1 MTTVLVLWLVFA
13 FAVGF
18 LAKQRG
24 RGMFNWFLVS
34 AVASPILGFV
44 LLMMAKDLALA
55 DAMDTVTHD
64 LELTHVKCVH
74 CAEFILPE
82 ATTCPYCRNRV
93 SPQPEFVKARIA
105 EKLAETQEIQ
115 AGKQGNFIIG
125 IGIVVGISLI
135 AWLFTFFR

>member
-1 MTTVLVLWLVFA
+1 MTTVLFLWFAFA

-24 RGMFNWFLVS
+24 RSLFNWFVIS
-34 AVASPILGFV
+34 AIASPVLGFV
-44 LLMMAKDLALA
+44 LLMMMKDLALA
-55 DAMDTVTHD
+55 DALDTVTHD

-74 CAEFILPE
+74 CAEYILPE
-82 ATTCPYCRNRV
+82 ASVCPYCRNTV
-93 SPQPEFVKARIA
+93 TPQPEFVKQRLA
-105 EKLAETQEIQ
+105 EKMAETQEIQ

>member
-1 MTTVLVLWLVFA
+1 MTTVLFLWFAFA

-24 RGMFNWFLVS
+24 RSLFNWFVIS
-34 AVASPILGFV
+34 AIASPVLGFV
-44 LLMMAKDLALA
+44 LLMMMKDLALA
-55 DAMDTVTHD
+55 DALDTVT
-64 LELTHVKCVH
+64 
-74 CAEFILPE
+74 
-82 ATTCPYCRNRV
+82 
-93 SPQPEFVKARIA
+93 PQPEFVKQRLA
-105 EKLAETQEIQ
+105 EKMAETQEIQ